1 MKKIG
6 DFFARFK
13 NLTPP
18 DGALKQ
24 TIADAAS
31 FVASVS
37 IAKKDVTLAHGVAF
51 IKASSIAKSVLRTK
65 RGDVLEYIFSRI
77 PSAREKVRDIR

>member
-31 FVASVS
+31 FVADVPVS
-37 IAKKDVTLAHGVAF
+37 KKDVTLAHGVAF
-51 IKASSIAKSVLRTK
+51 IKTSSVAKSSLRTK
-65 RGDVLEYIFSRI
+65 RQEVLEYIFSRA
-77 PSAREKVRDIR
+77 PGAREKVRDIR

>member
-1 MKKIG
+1 MKLVK
-6 DFFARFK
+6 DFLDRFK
-13 NLTPP
+13 KFAPP

-77 PSAREKVRDIR
+77 PGAREKVRDIR

>member
-6 DFFARFK
+6 DFLARFK

-18 DGALKQ
+18 DGELKQ
-24 TIADAAS
+24 VIADAAS
-31 FVASVS
+31 FVADVPVS
-37 IAKKDVTLAHGVAF
+37 KKDVTLAHGVAF
-51 IKASSIAKSVLRTK
+51 IKTSSIAKSSLRIK
-65 RGDVLEYIFSRI
+65 RQEVLEYIFSRI